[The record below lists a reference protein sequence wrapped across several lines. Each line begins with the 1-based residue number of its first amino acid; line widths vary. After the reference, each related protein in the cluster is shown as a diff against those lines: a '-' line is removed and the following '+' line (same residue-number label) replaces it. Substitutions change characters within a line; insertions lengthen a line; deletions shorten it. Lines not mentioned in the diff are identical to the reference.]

1 MYYFVMKT
9 LVKPLAKT
17 NAEISFN
24 QLYRQNR
31 LKSHSIQ
38 YKKFHATWKI
48 LLITMS
54 FFTLIVFPDLPEIDG
69 NICNKFNNEQAC
81 NIW

>member
-1 MYYFVMKT
+1 MKT
-9 LVKPLAKT
+9 LVKPLVKLNT
-17 NAEISFN
+17 EIYLNHS
-24 QLYRQNR
+24 YPQNR
-31 LKSHSIQ
+31 LKRQSLQHRIFN
-38 YKKFHATWKI
+38 KKWKF

-54 FFTLIVFPDLPEIDG
+54 IFTFITFSDAPEINE

>member
-1 MYYFVMKT
+1 MKT
-9 LVKPLAKT
+9 LVKPLAKLNT
-17 NAEISFN
+17 GIYLN
-24 QLYRQNR
+24 QSYPQNR
-31 LKSHSIQ
+31 LKSHSHQ
-38 YKKFHATWKI
+38 YIKFHTKWKF

-54 FFTLIVFPDLPEIDG
+54 FFTFVAFSDSPKIEG

>member
-1 MYYFVMKT
+1 MKT
-9 LVKPLAKT
+9 IAKPLAKL
-17 NAEISFN
+17 NEEIYLN
-24 QLYRQNR
+24 QSYSQNR
-31 LKSHSIQ
+31 LNYRSLQ
-38 YKKFHATWKI
+38 YRKFHTKWKI